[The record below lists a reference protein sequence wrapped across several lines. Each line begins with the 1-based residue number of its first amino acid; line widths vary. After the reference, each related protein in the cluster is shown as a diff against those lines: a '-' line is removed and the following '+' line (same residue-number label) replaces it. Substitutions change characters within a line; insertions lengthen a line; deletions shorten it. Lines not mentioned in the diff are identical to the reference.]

1 MDIEEN
7 TIGYIEKA
15 DEEMKAKPR
24 VEKAT
29 DLEVKEWWESKTR
42 QSYGEPERTPVM
54 LYSLG
59 FDADELLVTYAALR
73 TYLRG
78 LVSQDNE
85 DFEQIQRVTK
95 LLIALRPR
103 AVKASK
109 ELSLKAVGMDT
120 RSDPA

>member
-7 TIGYIEKA
+7 TIGYQNS
-15 DEEMKAKPR
+15 R
-24 VEKAT
+24 
-29 DLEVKEWWESKTR
+29 
-42 QSYGEPERTPVM
+42 EPNEQGGTGLAPVVI
-54 LYSLG
+54 YSLG
-59 FDADELLVTYAALR
+59 FDADELLVTFAALR

-109 ELSLKAVGMDT
+109 ELSLKAVGMEV
-120 RSDPA
+120 RNGAE